1 MYNEEE
7 KVIVYGS
14 RGEDFKKLILSV
26 LRKGK
31 IKEHYIE
38 YLMNEESMK
47 IYDAV
52 FTSSTADENNNYE
65 VYEQMGDVLAGSFII
80 WYMYRRFPKL
90 QTSEAVKI
98 VARLKINY
106 GSKNSFFP
114 IAEKLGFWNFITASE
129 EKRNREKKPLLEDTL
144 EAFIGATAFILDSKI
159 KEGVGYAI
167 VYEIL
172 KSIFDEMSISL
183 KYENLYDSITRL
195 KEIFDYFKPD
205 VLGVQEKKF
214 SKEEKLTTF
223 IIYQNFRGRI
233 TELGRG
239 VAATK
244 PDAEQKA
251 ATFAIE
257 TLRRSGYFKPV
268 PELYLKYSS

>member
-1 MYNEEE
+1 
-7 KVIVYGS
+7 
-14 RGEDFKKLILSV
+14 
-26 LRKGK
+26 
-31 IKEHYIE
+31 
-38 YLMNEESMK
+38 
-47 IYDAV
+47 
-52 FTSSTADENNNYE
+52 
-65 VYEQMGDVLAGSFII
+65 
-80 WYMYRRFPKL
+80 
-90 QTSEAVKI
+90 
-98 VARLKINY
+98 
-106 GSKNSFFP
+106 
-114 IAEKLGFWNFITASE
+114 
-129 EKRNREKKPLLEDTL
+129 
-144 EAFIGATAFILDSKI
+144 
-159 KEGVGYAI
+159 
-167 VYEIL
+167 
-172 KSIFDEMSISL
+172 MSISL